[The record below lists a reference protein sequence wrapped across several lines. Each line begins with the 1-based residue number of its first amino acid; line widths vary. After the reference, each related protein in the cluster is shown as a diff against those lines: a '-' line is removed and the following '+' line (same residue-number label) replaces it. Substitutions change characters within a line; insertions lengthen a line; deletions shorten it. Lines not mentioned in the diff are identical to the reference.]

1 MDARNLETMNGLAAD
16 GAIDLGALVAGRP
29 DSALAA
35 LLAAADVVLVIGSD
49 GRINQVHAGS
59 GEIRGD
65 DLDGWE
71 GRAWQE
77 TALPDSQGKIVAM
90 LAEGAS
96 PHWREANHVV
106 AGGELPLKWL
116 ALPLPG
122 GRRLAIA
129 RDQRAAAGLQQRLV
143 RAQQAMER
151 DSIRLRQLEARHRL
165 MFESAGEAI
174 FIIDAGSRRVLEANA
189 AARRVTGRS
198 AGGLEGSNFAALV
211 HPDDHD
217 GTIAVLGALTA
228 SEQRHPAR
236 LRLADGTAFDMTA
249 SLFRQDR
256 ENRLMVRLH
265 PVGDATTGEGE
276 ALAGA
281 MERIP
286 DAFVLTDDNF
296 DIIAGNGAFLDLVGL
311 ARPADLVGQPIG
323 RYLGRPGLELGV
335 LVAGLR
341 DHGMVRGFAT
351 VLRAAHADEGEA
363 VEVSAVSSGPAEALR
378 HGFAIRPAAR
388 ATAMEAPAT
397 LPMSQLTDLVGRV
410 SLKDIVRESTDLIER
425 LCIEAALNY
434 TDDNRASAAE
444 ILGLSRQSL
453 YSKLHRHGLGNLGD
467 NDNSDKTESGKAE
480 TGRSDGNRG

>member
-1 MDARNLETMNGLAAD
+1 M
-16 GAIDLGALVAGRP
+16 AGRP

-49 GRINQVHAGS
+49 GRIQQVHVG
-59 GEIRGD
+59 GGD
-65 DLDGWE
+65 LSAAELEGWE
-71 GRAWQE
+71 GLSFSD
-77 TALPDSQGKIVAM
+77 TALPDSQDKIAAL
-90 LAEGAS
+90 LADTAS
-96 PHWREANHVV
+96 PRWRETNHVA
-106 AGGELPLKWL
+106 AGGDLPLKWL

-129 RDQRAAAGLQQRLV
+129 RDQRAAASLQQRLV

-165 MFESAGEAI
+165 LFDSAAEAI
-174 FIIDAGSRRVLEANA
+174 FIIDAGNRHVIEANS
-189 AARRVTGRS
+189 AARRATGLAARALEGRS
-198 AGGLEGSNFAALV
+198 FAALV

-217 GTIAVLGALTA
+217 STIALLGALTA

-236 LRLADGTAFDMTA
+236 LRLASGDAFTMTA

-256 ENRLMVRLH
+256 DHRLLIRLR
-265 PVGDATTGEGE
+265 PLE
-276 ALAGA
+276 AADSGSESLAEA

-311 ARPADLVGQPIG
+311 ARPAELTGQPIG
-323 RYLGRPGLELGV
+323 RYLGRPGLDLGV
-335 LVAGLR
+335 LVSALR
-341 DHGMVRGFAT
+341 EHGMVRGFAC
-351 VLRAAHADEGEA
+351 VLRTAHADPAGSEGEM
-363 VEVSAVSSGPAEALR
+363 VEVSAVSSAAESGLR
-378 HGFAIRPAAR
+378 HGFAIRVVTR
-388 ATAMEAPAT
+388 EQTGTGAPAT

-410 SLKDIVRESTDLIER
+410 SLKEIVRESTDLIER

-453 YSKLHRHGLGNLGD
+453 YSKLHRHRLGNLGEPD
-467 NDNSDKTESGKAE
+467 SGSNDNN
-480 TGRSDGNRG
+480 DGSP